1 MTPEPN
7 DQLASQAG
15 AATVLR
21 LNIINRSV
29 AVYNIEVL
37 GEHVY
42 QVGALGAMVHN
53 SYAEF
58 AEQYYNIHNRTM
70 NAIDHTWLRHRFGS
84 YYEDVSRFSSS
95 IATKYQLKG
104 LLTEAIQKGGKTGIV
119 DMGRIIGLSQSGS
132 PTSMLRIFF
141 DSAGKIKT
149 AFPF

>member
-1 MTPEPN
+1 
-7 DQLASQAG
+7 
-15 AATVLR
+15 
-21 LNIINRSV
+21 
-29 AVYNIEVL
+29 
-37 GEHVY
+37 
-42 QVGALGAMVHN
+42 
-53 SYAEF
+53 
-58 AEQYYNIHNRTM
+58 M
-70 NAIDHTWLRHRFGS
+70 NALDHTWLRHRFGS